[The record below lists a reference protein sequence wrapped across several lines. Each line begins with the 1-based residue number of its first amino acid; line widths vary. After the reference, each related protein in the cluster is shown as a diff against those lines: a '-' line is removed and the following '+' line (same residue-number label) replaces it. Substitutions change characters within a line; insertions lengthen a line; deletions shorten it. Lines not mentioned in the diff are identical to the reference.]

1 MKIKIKT
8 FGNTKL
14 PKIIKK
20 GDCIDLTIREVK
32 RKTNSNTYFYKLGI
46 AVELPKGM
54 IAKVYPRSSAFKNWG
69 IILTNSVGIIDNTY
83 SSDEDEW
90 GAMVYKLDRKLPN
103 PEVLQD
109 RVFQFEIC
117 PSQFATRMQKLKW
130 LFTNKIKIKQ
140 VTKLTN
146 KTRGGYGSTGK

>member
-8 FGNTKL
+8 LGNTKL

-20 GDCIDLTIREVK
+20 GDCIDLTIREVEHK
-32 RKTNSNTYFYKLGI
+32 ANSNTYFYKLGI

-83 SSDEDEW
+83 SSNEDEW
-90 GAMVYKLDRKLPN
+90 GAMVYKLDKKLPN
-103 PEVLQD
+103 PKVLQD
-109 RVFQFEIC
+109 RVFQFEIV
-117 PSQFATRMQKLKW
+117 PSQFATWKQKLKW
-130 LFTNKIKIKQ
+130 LFSSKIELEK
-140 VTKLTN
+140 VTELTN
-146 KTRGGYGSTGK
+146 KTRGGYGSTGI

>member
-8 FGNTKL
+8 FGNTEL

-20 GDCIDLTIREVK
+20 GDCIDLTIREVEH
-32 RKTNSNTYFYKLGI
+32 KTNSNTYFYKLGI

-54 IAKVYPRSSAFKNWG
+54 VAKVYPRSSAFKNWG

-83 SSDEDEW
+83 SSNEDEW
-90 GAMVYKLDRKLPN
+90 GALVYKLNKKLPN

-109 RVFQFEIC
+109 RVFQFEIV
-117 PSQFATRMQKLKW
+117 PSQFATWKQKLKW
-130 LFTNKIKIKQ
+130 LFSSKIELEK
-140 VTKLTN
+140 VTELTN
-146 KTRGGYGSTGK
+146 KTRGGYGSTGI